1 MGAQKH
7 KNGDN
12 RKYLSTLKA
21 SDSQWFRVEGVEPR
35 YRNRTVGPHGRAWR
49 ERSLGLNGYACA
61 ASHMVNRP
69 NAPVEASRSMTG
81 HLSAALILI
90 AAIGV
95 NGCAIE
101 PIQLTTDEVRSRV
114 KEDRADLTKDQEPVS
129 GPIDLYEAMARALKY
144 NLDARVELMHK
155 MLAQTQ
161 LDLAHYAMLPR
172 LAANAG
178 FDGRSNFSGGTAQS
192 LVGQGLAVPVPFT
205 SADKNIFSADLSL
218 SWNVLD
224 FGMSYI
230 RAKQAA
236 DDVLIAEEERRRV
249 ANRVMQDV
257 RAAYWKAVSA
267 ERILPS
273 LKLLDEWVKSA
284 LEKAQ
289 AVQDEKLSS
298 PLVPLQYKL
307 DLLNTQRYIQQL
319 FRELNTAKIQLAALI
334 NLPPGQEQQMVLMV
348 PEREAKTVNL
358 LPDMTMLEER
368 ALEARPELRQI
379 DYRRRINAQETR
391 AAILEML
398 PSLNLVVGGNYSSN
412 SFLFNNHWAAYA
424 ARASWNLLNLFR
436 YPARAKTIEAQDKV
450 LRTQDL
456 ALSMAIMSQVHVS
469 VAQVAQAK
477 KETLTARL
485 YHDTQS
491 QITEQTRL
499 AWRTARLSE
508 QTMLRERVNQVAAQL
523 RYDAVEA
530 ELQTAWALLLAAVG
544 QDVLPNDLTQ
554 EQSVSDLALELRTRW
569 AKSKELLK

>member
-1 MGAQKH
+1 MHGPNSPSEQSRGLTRPLLAVLTILAVI
-7 KNGDN
+7 G
-12 RKYLSTLKA
+12 LS
-21 SDSQWFRVEGVEPR
+21 S
-35 YRNRTVGPHGRAWR
+35 
-49 ERSLGLNGYACA
+49 
-61 ASHMVNRP
+61 
-69 NAPVEASRSMTG
+69 
-81 HLSAALILI
+81 
-90 AAIGV
+90 
-95 NGCAIE
+95 CAIK
-101 PIQLTTDEVRSRV
+101 PIPLTTNEVQSRA
-114 KEDRADLTKDQEPVS
+114 KEDRAVLTKDQEPVS

-161 LDLAHYAMLPR
+161 LDLSHYAMLPR

-178 FDGRSNFSGGTAQS
+178 FDGRSNFSGGVARS
-192 LVGQGLAVPVPFT
+192 LITGNQVLEPFT

-224 FGMSYI
+224 FGLSYI
-230 RAKQAA
+230 RAKQAS

-257 RAAYWKAVSA
+257 RSAYWRAVSA

-273 LKLLDEWVKSA
+273 LKMLDEWVKSA
-284 LEKAQ
+284 LDKAQ
-289 AVQDEKLSS
+289 AVQDEKLST

-307 DLLNTQRYIQQL
+307 DLLNTQRYIYQL
-319 FRELNTAKIQLAALI
+319 FRELSTAKLQLAALM
-334 NLPPGQEQQMVLMV
+334 NLPPAQEHEMVLMV
-348 PEREAKTVNL
+348 PEREARTLNL
-358 LPDMTMLEER
+358 SLDMTVLEDR
-368 ALEARPELRQI
+368 ALEARPELRMI
-379 DYRRRINAQETR
+379 DYRRRINARETK

-398 PSLNLVVGGNYSSN
+398 PSLNLQAGGNYNSN
-412 SFLFNNHWAAYA
+412 SFLFNNNWAAYA
-424 ARASWNLLNLFR
+424 ARASWNLLNIFR

-450 LRTQDL
+450 LHTQNL
-456 ALSMAIMSQVHVS
+456 ALTMAIISQVHVS

-477 KETLTARL
+477 KETSTAKL

-508 QTMLRERVNQVAAQL
+508 QAVLRERVNQVAAQL

-530 ELQTAWALLLAAVG
+530 ELQTAWASLLAAVG
-544 QDVLPNDLTQ
+544 EDVLPNDLTQ
-554 EQSVSDLALELRTRW
+554 EQSLSDLALELRARW

>member
-1 MGAQKH
+1 MASPLLAVLMTAAVIG
-7 KNGDN
+7 
-12 RKYLSTLKA
+12 LS
-21 SDSQWFRVEGVEPR
+21 S
-35 YRNRTVGPHGRAWR
+35 
-49 ERSLGLNGYACA
+49 
-61 ASHMVNRP
+61 
-69 NAPVEASRSMTG
+69 
-81 HLSAALILI
+81 
-90 AAIGV
+90 
-95 NGCAIE
+95 CAIK
-101 PIQLTTDEVRSRV
+101 PIPLTTDEVQSRV
-114 KEDRADLTKDQEPVS
+114 KEDRAVLTKDQEPVS

-161 LDLAHYAMLPR
+161 LDLSHYAMLPR

-178 FDGRSNFSGGTAQS
+178 FDGRDNYTGGVSKS
-192 LVGQGLAVPVPFT
+192 LITGQQILQPYT

-230 RAKQAA
+230 RAKQAS

-257 RAAYWKAVSA
+257 RSAYWRAVSA

-273 LKLLDEWVKSA
+273 LKMLDEWVKSA

-289 AVQDEKLSS
+289 AIQDERLST
-298 PLVPLQYKL
+298 PLVPLQYRL

-319 FRELNTAKIQLAALI
+319 FRELLTAKLQLAALI
-334 NLPPGQEQQMVLMV
+334 NLPPGQEQEMMLMV
-348 PEREAKTVNL
+348 PEREAETLNL
-358 LPDMTMLEER
+358 PFDMTVLEDR

-379 DYRRRINAQETR
+379 DYRRRINARETK

-398 PSLNLVVGGNYSSN
+398 PGLNLQAGGNYSSN
-412 SFLFNNHWAAYA
+412 AFLFNQNWAAYA
-424 ARASWNLLNLFR
+424 ARASWNLLNIFR

-450 LRTQDL
+450 LHTQNL
-456 ALSMAIMSQVHVS
+456 ALTMAIMSQVHVS

-477 KETLTARL
+477 KETSTAKL

-491 QITEQTRL
+491 QISEQI
-499 AWRTARLSE
+499 RLSWRIGRQSE
-508 QTMLRERVNQVAAQL
+508 QAVLRERVNQVSAEL
-523 RYDAVEA
+523 RYDAMES
-530 ELQTAWALLLAAVG
+530 ELQVSWAMLLVAVG
-544 QDVLPNDLTQ
+544 EDVLPNDLTQ
-554 EQSVSDLALELRTRW
+554 EQSVSDLALEIRTRW